1 MNQEHSTTVRE
12 FYTALVADGVLR
24 LRTEAPPTT
33 GDLADA
39 TQFLLDHEQ
48 TYRRSLAGNP
58 PRPLEPAV
66 SWAAGLFYRA
76 AQFLEYRDLN
86 EDLLRRDLGVSCPEQ
101 KSAAVCYAVDL
112 SFRFLPELIRL
123 ARAASESDPLTQRLM
138 IWASEWPLSSV
149 GVKGLSPVDVDDFI
163 SDVSLRTLYLDRI
176 IATGDVSR
184 LEDPRVR
191 ELARA
196 ALGAH
201 PELAPKIAAALQPL
215 TEQAGVS

>member
-1 MNQEHSTTVRE
+1 VNQEHATTVRE

-24 LRTEAPPTT
+24 VRSEARPSAEEVAEAT
-33 GDLADA
+33 G
-39 TQFLLDHEQ
+39 FLLEHEQ
-48 TYRRSLAGNP
+48 KYRRSLAGIP
-58 PRPLEPAV
+58 PVPAKEALK
-66 SWAAGLFYRA
+66 WAADEFYRA
-76 AQFLEYRDLN
+76 AQFLLYRDLN
-86 EDLLRRDLGVSCPEQ
+86 EDLLQRDLSVSCPER

-112 SFRFLPELIRL
+112 TFRFLPELIRL

-138 IWASEWPLSSV
+138 AWAGEWPLSSV
-149 GVKGLSPVDVDDFI
+149 GVKGVAPVEVNAFI

-176 IATGDVSR
+176 IASGDVSR
-184 LEDPRVR
+184 LEDARVR
-191 ELARA
+191 ESARA